1 VQPTVPDFIA
11 EVDHEAEEEPDDE
24 AYPGVEG
31 RLTMSREEHQD
42 GAGSVGETRGK
53 VDPEVLEEAHHVRA
67 PPGGDGGRAESVP
80 QDEVPTDDP
89 GEDLA

>member
-1 VQPTVPDFIA
+1 VQTTVPDPIA

-31 RLTMSREEHQD
+31 KTHREKEEHQD
-42 GAGSVGETRGK
+42 SAGSVGETRGK

-67 PPGGDGGRAESVP
+67 PPGGDGWPR
-80 QDEVPTDDP
+80 
-89 GEDLA
+89 

>member
-1 VQPTVPDFIA
+1 MQTTVPDFIA

-31 RLTMSREEHQD
+31 KTHREKEEHQD
-42 GAGSVGETRGK
+42 SAGSVGETRGK

-67 PPGGDGGRAESVP
+67 PPGGDGGRAESVL
-80 QDEVPTDDP
+80 QDEVPADDP